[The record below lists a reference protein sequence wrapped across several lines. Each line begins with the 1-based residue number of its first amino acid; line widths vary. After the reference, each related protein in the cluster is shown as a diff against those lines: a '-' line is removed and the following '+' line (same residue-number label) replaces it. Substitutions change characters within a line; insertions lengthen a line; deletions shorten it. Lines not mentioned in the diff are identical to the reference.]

1 MEISIG
7 DPLEPGFYSRSM
19 VFVVFGT
26 IAYLPAVF
34 LELPGSTS
42 KKVAVLLDLDVTQ
55 ISAVSAGVRWFH

>member
-1 MEISIG
+1 
-7 DPLEPGFYSRSM
+7 M